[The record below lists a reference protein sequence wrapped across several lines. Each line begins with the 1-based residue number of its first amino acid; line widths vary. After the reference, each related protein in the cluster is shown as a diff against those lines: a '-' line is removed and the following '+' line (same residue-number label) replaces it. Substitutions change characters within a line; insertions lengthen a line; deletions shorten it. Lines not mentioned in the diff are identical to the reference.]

1 LAVKAFTNNVF
12 LHPIRAVKI
21 LLRQALQNQDAG
33 DPLWD
38 GGKIP
43 PALEPFTVGEF
54 LPWKG
59 TSFKVG
65 KIIGGDFPMLILV
78 PVDRTHGAKLKVMRT
93 FRDIAAHD
101 RKEQAAMAAAV
112 TKATR

>member
-1 LAVKAFTNNVF
+1 MFDNNP
-12 LHPIRAVKI
+12 LRHPIRALKI
-21 LLRQALQNQDAG
+21 ALRRALMNQDAA

-43 PALEPFTVGEF
+43 PALEPFAVGET

-59 TSFKVG
+59 VSFRVG

-101 RKEQAAMAAAV
+101 RKSQAAMAAAV
-112 TKATR
+112 DRATR